1 MGMKR
6 RDFLTVALGSVAAAT
21 TTGMARAAPGPVQ
34 LLNVSYDP
42 TRELYIDYNGAF
54 ARYWKAKTGQDV
66 TVRQSHG
73 GSGAQ
78 ARSVI
83 DGVDADIVTLALSQ
97 DIDAIARTG
106 LLPTDWETRF
116 PHNCAPYTSTIV
128 FLVRKGN
135 PKHIRDW
142 GDLAKPGVGLV
153 TPNPKTGG
161 GARWNYMA
169 AYGWALKTHGGNDAA
184 AIDFVRKV
192 YANVLVLDSGSRGST
207 TTFVE
212 RGVGDVLIAWEN
224 EALLAINKLGK
235 GDFEIVVP
243 SISILAEPPVAVVD
257 KIAQRHGTVA
267 VAHEYLAYLY
277 SKEGQD
283 IIGAHYYRPID
294 AAAAAKYAAQFPKID
309 LVTIRDFGG
318 WDKVQAKHFAE
329 GGVFDQFSHR

>member
-1 MGMKR
+1 MKR
-6 RDFLTVALGSVAAAT
+6 RDFLTVALGSVMAAAGT
-21 TTGMARAAPGPVQ
+21 TTATARAASGPVQ

-42 TRELYIDYNGAF
+42 TRELYIDYDAAF
-54 ARYWKAKTGQDV
+54 ARYWKTKTGQDV

-78 ARSVI
+78 ARAVI

-106 LLPTDWETRF
+106 LLPTDWERRF
-116 PHNCAPYTSTIV
+116 PHNSAPYTSTIV

-142 GDLAKPGVGLV
+142 GDLARPGVGLI

-169 AYGWALKTHGGNDAA
+169 AYGWALKTNGGNEAA
-184 AIDFVRKV
+184 AIGFVRKL

-235 GDFEIVVP
+235 GDFELIVP
-243 SISILAEPPVAVVD
+243 SVSILAEPPVAVVD
-257 KIAQRHGTVA
+257 KVAQRHGTLA

-277 SKEGQD
+277 SREGQD
-283 IIGAHYYRPID
+283 IIGAHHYRPID
-294 AAAAAKYAAQFPKID
+294 SAAAAKYAAQFPKVD

-318 WDKVQAKHFAE
+318 WDKVQAKHFAD
-329 GGVFDQFSHR
+329 GAIFDQISHR

>member
-1 MGMKR
+1 MQR
-6 RDFLTVALGSVAAAT
+6 RHFLAGAMASSALIAT
-21 TTGMARAAPGPVQ
+21 PSAHAQSKAVS

-42 TRELYIDYNGAF
+42 TRELYIDYNAAF
-54 ARYWKAKTGQDV
+54 AKYWKAKTGQDV

-83 DGVDADIVTLALSQ
+83 DGVDADVVTLAVSQ
-97 DIDAIARTG
+97 DIDTISQRTG
-106 LLPTDWETRF
+106 LLPANWQGRY
-116 PHNCAPYTSTIV
+116 PHNSAPYTSTIV

-135 PKHIRDW
+135 PKHIKDW
-142 GDLAKPGVGLV
+142 GDLARPGIGVI

-169 AYGWALKTHGGNDAA
+169 AWGWALKTNGNNEAA
-184 AIDFVRKV
+184 ATDFVKKL
-192 YANVLVLDSGSRGST
+192 YSNVLVLDTGSRGST

-235 GDFEIVVP
+235 GQFELVVP
-243 SISILAEPPVAVVD
+243 SVSILAEPPVAVLD
-257 KIAQRHGTVA
+257 KIALRHGTLGVA
-267 VAHEYLAYLY
+267 REYLSYLY

-283 IIGAHYYRPID
+283 IIGKHYYRPID
-294 AAAAAKYAAQFPKID
+294 PEAAAKYAAQFPKVD
-309 LVTIRDFGG
+309 LLTIQSLGG
-318 WDKVQAKHFAE
+318 WDKVQKTHFAD
-329 GGVFDQFSHR
+329 GGVFDRISRK